1 MRNKILSIIIVLLL
15 LNFIR
20 VVIIKIN
27 NPNYNFFIDNKKT
40 TTIKCSLKT
49 TDMYKITYKI
59 KEKKYKINKVTIKYE
74 DKRTIDYK
82 DGYSETSSEINKY
95 KLINDINYIENDREI
110 TFTFDKYI
118 YNKNKNNKD
127 IKRMF
132 SYNDLI
138 SYLKKENYTCK

>member
-110 TFTFDKYI
+110 TFIFDKYI

>member
-27 NPNYNFFIDNKKT
+27 NPNYNFFVDNKKT

-59 KEKKYKINKVTIKYE
+59 KEKKYKINKVNIKYE